1 VQPLARTKPQPLEPV
16 AQAAQPQ
23 PAVELPELAAA
34 EVVLGQPAELQPE
47 RAVQQAQAAELR
59 AAAERRVFLQP
70 AARVSVEPTEQ
81 VEPQQVSV
89 VLRQREAWPQPEELQ
104 AALAVVVAG
113 PAALVAADAPPLP
126 SVA

>member
-23 PAVELPELAAA
+23 PAVELPELGAA
-34 EVVLGQPAELQPE
+34 EVVPGQPAELQPE
-47 RAVQQAQAAELR
+47 RAVQQVQAAELL
-59 AAAERRVFLQP
+59 AAAERRVFPQP
-70 AARVSVEPTEQ
+70 AARGSAEPAEQ
-81 VEPQQVSV
+81 AEPKQVSL

-104 AALAVVVAG
+104 AALAVVAAG